1 MAENHSGVFIVAEI
15 GVNWNGDFNLAEQM
29 MSIAKRAGCDAV
41 KFQAFN
47 ENLISAHPE
56 KERLL
61 KTSISKDNIKK
72 IDSISKK
79 IGIEWFCTPMYQE
92 AVEFLEPYVSRYKI
106 RVFDGKPL
114 FENKSSKLLERITK
128 TGKDIIISCENPP
141 NQTKLYQNQKVRWLY
156 CVPKYPCSLKDLDY
170 SKINDF
176 DGFSNHCPEII
187 APLAAVI
194 LGAKIIEVHITLD
207 RSKDFIDNPVSFE
220 PDELFD
226 LVKLIRKSEEIKR

>member
-1 MAENHSGVFIVAEI
+1 MRKNNSGVFIVAEI
-15 GVNWNGDFNLAEQM
+15 GVNWNADFNLAEQM
-29 MSIAKRAGCDAV
+29 MYLAKKAGCNAV

-61 KTSISKDNIKK
+61 KTSISKDNIKR

-79 IGIEWFCTPMYQE
+79 VGIEWFCTPMYPE
-92 AVEFLEPYVSRYKI
+92 AIEFLEPYVNRYKI

-114 FENKSSKLLERITK
+114 FDNKSSELLEQIIK
-128 TGKDIIISCENPP
+128 TEKDIIISCEKPP
-141 NQTKLYQNQKVRWLY
+141 NQTKLYQNKNVRWLY
-156 CVPKYPCSLKDLDY
+156 CVPKYPCSLKDLDF
-170 SKINDF
+170 SRIDDF

-187 APLAAVI
+187 APLTSAI

-207 RSKDFIDNPVSFE
+207 RSKNFIDNSVSFE
-220 PDELFD
+220 PDELFE